1 MLTNCGRGCVTS
13 QHYIPYDRIFM
24 DPTSK
29 NDGTIGDEHPGEPLW
44 LDQYLKATSF
54 FSHAKSEN
62 LGSFLIKIGKH
73 QVPVKING
81 KEKSSPEHPLV

>member
-1 MLTNCGRGCVTS
+1 
-13 QHYIPYDRIFM
+13 M

-54 FSHAKSEN
+54 FSHAKSEKFWDF
-62 LGSFLIKIGKH
+62 FLMKENYP
-73 QVPVKING
+73 VPVKIIG
-81 KEKSSPEHPLV
+81 KEKSSTEHPLV